1 MIGPSLVFEKVAN
14 NVFYAV
20 QERDHHSFDVLS
32 AGGEDAQM
40 FEEMLPLMNQ
50 HENLDVEFNSL
61 EDMVS
66 ICIHYK
72 NQFVIFWT
80 LTKNFYLNRFQYRI
94 LEVTLSFYTAM

>member
-1 MIGPSLVFEKVAN
+1 MIGPSLVFKKVAN

-80 LTKNFYLNRFQYRI
+80 LTKNFYLNRFQYRS
-94 LEVTLSFYTAM
+94 LEATLSFYTTM